1 MEKTEEGEEGVAGAL
16 KYVISETEFKQQQ
29 RRKGESPKQPR
40 RPGQRGEPEGHQGH
54 RQSIRRQA
62 RLTGAQT
69 AAHAAPMA
77 GGDVSDAFD
86 DDGLFQ
92 FEQGGG
98 GGGAVDATATAPGED
113 RTDCSRRQ

>member
-1 MEKTEEGEEGVAGAL
+1 M
-16 KYVISETEFKQQQ
+16 
-29 RRKGESPKQPR
+29 
-40 RPGQRGEPEGHQGH
+40 
-54 RQSIRRQA
+54 
-62 RLTGAQT
+62 TGAQT

-86 DDGLFQ
+86 DDGLFH
-92 FEQGGG
+92 FEQG